1 MDRRECYK
9 RNTDFCGYYGVFVYF
24 ERILNSYQNT
34 PRTYGTKELL
44 YMTEAHVIKEI
55 GDNPGLNLNELAEQT
70 YRTKS
75 AMSTML
81 KGLVKRLVERKR

>member
-1 MDRRECYK
+1 M
-9 RNTDFCGYYGVFVYF
+9 NYYVWIGGSVIKEIQIFAGIMESLYTF

-81 KGLVKRLVERKR
+81 KGLVKEV